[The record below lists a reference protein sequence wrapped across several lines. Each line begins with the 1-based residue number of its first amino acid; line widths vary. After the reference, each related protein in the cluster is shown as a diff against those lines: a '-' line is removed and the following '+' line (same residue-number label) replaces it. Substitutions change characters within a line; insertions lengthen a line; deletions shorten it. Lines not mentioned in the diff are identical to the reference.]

1 MYGGVVSD
9 FCTAIGQHPECD
21 NVTRTAFHRHAGGSW
36 EQGYTCNIKLCH
48 CSNNSPALLVLVLQ
62 AIGVGV
68 RRPGQAADIKHGQ
81 LVIGSSAS
89 CFKHNKEALE

>member
-1 MYGGVVSD
+1 MYAGVVSD

-68 RRPGQAADIKHGQ
+68 RRPGQAADMKHGQ

-89 CFKHNKEALE
+89 L